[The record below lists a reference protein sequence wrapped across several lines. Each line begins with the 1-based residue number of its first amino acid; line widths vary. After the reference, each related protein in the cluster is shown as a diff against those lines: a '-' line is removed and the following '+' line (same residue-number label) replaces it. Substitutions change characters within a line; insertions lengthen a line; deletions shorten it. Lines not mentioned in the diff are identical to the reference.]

1 MSSTVFLSQK
11 PKTPKESDSSSS
23 VLQMYTTY
31 LVHSWCLIILGWFRS
46 LDYLEE
52 RKWEIFHELFFHELL
67 FYEKLCYDLLAKYF
81 TRKYCN

>member
-11 PKTPKESDSSSS
+11 PNTPQESDSSSS
-23 VLQMYTTY
+23 VLQMYDLSTS
-31 LVHSWCLIILGWFRS
+31 LVFNFLVGWFRS

-67 FYEKLCYDLLAKYF
+67 FYEKLSYDLLAKYF